1 VIRTFADETT
11 RDIWNGVNSKAARRI
26 PRELWPNVRRKLDQ
40 IDAVTRLDDLKVP
53 PGNRLHAL
61 GADLRGFHAVRVND
75 QYRIV
80 FRFEGGDAF
89 DVLCTDYHWGIAML
103 PTHRPPT
110 HPGEMLLK
118 EFLEPLGVSQAEAAT
133 RMSIP
138 FQRLNGIVKGRR
150 AVSADTAL
158 LLDALTGWDAQIW
171 LTLQAKW
178 DLWHALKARGRRP
191 KVRPLRK
198 TA

>member
-1 VIRTFADETT
+1 
-11 RDIWNGVNSKAARRI
+11 
-26 PRELWPNVRRKLDQ
+26 
-40 IDAVTRLDDLKVP
+40 
-53 PGNRLHAL
+53 
-61 GADLRGFHAVRVND
+61 
-75 QYRIV
+75 
-80 FRFEGGDAF
+80 
-89 DVLCTDYHWGIAML
+89 
-103 PTHRPPT
+103 
-110 HPGEMLLK
+110 MLLK
-118 EFLEPLGVSQAEAAT
+118 EFLEPLGVSQAEAAI

-171 LTLQAKW
+171 LILQAKW

-191 KVRPLRK
+191 KVRPLGK